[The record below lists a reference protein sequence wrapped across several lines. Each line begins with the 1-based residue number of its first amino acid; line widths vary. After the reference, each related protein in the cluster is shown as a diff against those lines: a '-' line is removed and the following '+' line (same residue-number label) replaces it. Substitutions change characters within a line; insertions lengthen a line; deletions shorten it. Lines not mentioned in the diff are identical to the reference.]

1 MPHAVYGM
9 SHTHLMRCL
18 HRVSGEYMMSLMS
31 GILGTHELARGS
43 RATGHVVSSEP
54 SRTRRWVWS
63 HMTCGDTGVLSGGG
77 PGASVTWQRQ
87 SLPAHGGGLRAA
99 RHVATPEPS
108 PAG

>member
-1 MPHAVYGM
+1 
-9 SHTHLMRCL
+9 
-18 HRVSGEYMMSLMS
+18 
-31 GILGTHELARGS
+31 
-43 RATGHVVSSEP
+43 
-54 SRTRRWVWS
+54 
-63 HMTCGDTGVLSGGG
+63 MTCGDTGVLSGGG